1 MGKIRVKTIGLEE
14 EKLSGAKS
22 ASGGK
27 KEKQEKDKKTHL
39 PGMGGG
45 ERVVMVGPTEEELE
59 KLEETKKQTPEITEG
74 KLSGAKSASGGS
86 KKASKKK
93 ERSKKYT
100 AKIVTLDK
108 NKQYS
113 LKEALGILSK
123 FEKAGFDETVELHIN
138 TLDGSVSGRMSLPHG
153 TGKKT
158 KVANATD
165 ELIAEIEKGKIDF
178 DVLVATPQM
187 MPKLAK
193 VAKVLGPRGLM
204 PIPKAGTITDK
215 PEDVIKKFEAGQI
228 NFKTEKAPI
237 VHLSVGKLSFGP
249 EKLSENIETAID
261 AINRSKIRNVTLK
274 STMSPGIKIQV

>member
-1 MGKIRVKTIGLEE
+1 MGKIRVKTIGEGAEE
-14 EKLSGAKS
+14 PKKKV
-22 ASGGK
+22 K
-27 KEKQEKDKKTHL
+27 KEKGSEKTHL

-45 ERVVMVGPTEEELE
+45 ERVVMVGPTEEELAKIDLPPEEAKEGEE
-59 KLEETKKQTPEITEG
+59 KEKSKQTGG
-74 KLSGAKSASGGS
+74 KS

-100 AKIVTLDK
+100 AKIVKLDK

-178 DVLVATPQM
+178 DVLVATP
-187 MPKLAK
+187 
-193 VAKVLGPRGLM
+193 
-204 PIPKAGTITDK
+204 
-215 PEDVIKKFEAGQI
+215 
-228 NFKTEKAPI
+228 
-237 VHLSVGKLSFGP
+237 
-249 EKLSENIETAID
+249 
-261 AINRSKIRNVTLK
+261 
-274 STMSPGIKIQV
+274 